1 MGEVNIISSTVA
13 VISPCNLGP
22 GDLSCLRR
30 HKLRAEGRAL
40 LLPPVSDSEPGELRV
55 LTHGRGGFAH
65 RKRRFS
71 WWHYS
76 PVIYRRALPWGRH
89 HEFVPLILWAEGWGG
104 GK

>member
-55 LTHGRGGFAH
+55 LTHGFMEGEGLHIGRGG
-65 RKRRFS
+65 S
-71 WWHYS
+71 
-76 PVIYRRALPWGRH
+76 V
-89 HEFVPLILWAEGWGG
+89 GG
-104 GK
+104 TTRQ